1 MLTIDLKARMKN
13 KAFWVA
19 LISAIV
25 LLIQQLGLKDLIP
38 GNYGDI
44 VNSVLTI
51 LVMLGVVVDTSTSGI
66 SDKKVTLNA
75 KQDDIK
81 VPGPNISTNN
91 TIDVLTQG
99 NKVEDNI
106 EISTPEKTVET
117 TQNTDVDTN
126 TLLKENADL
135 KAKLEQINSALNPV
149 QG

>member
-1 MLTIDLKARMKN
+1 MLTIDLKARMRN

-25 LLIQQLGLKDLIP
+25 LLIQQLGLKGLIP
-38 GNYGDI
+38 NNYGDI

-66 SDKKVTLNA
+66 SDKKVALNA
-75 KQDDIK
+75 KKDDIK
-81 VPGPNISTNN
+81 VPDPNISTNK
-91 TIDVLTQG
+91 DVLTQG
-99 NKVEDNI
+99 NKVQDNI

-117 TQNTDVDTN
+117 TENINIDTKA
-126 TLLKENADL
+126 LLQENADL